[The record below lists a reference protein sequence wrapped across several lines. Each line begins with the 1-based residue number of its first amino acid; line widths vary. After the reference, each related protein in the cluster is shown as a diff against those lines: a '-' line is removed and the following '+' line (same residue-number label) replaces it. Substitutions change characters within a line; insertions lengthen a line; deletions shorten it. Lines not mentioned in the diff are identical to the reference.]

1 MKSVQIR
8 SYFWS
13 IFSCI
18 WTEYFINL
26 RIQFKYKKIRTRNNS
41 VFRHLSS
48 RSDFWGNKDWVY
60 RNWTRETLICE
71 PILGQCFLLIPL
83 TPKNLSKPL
92 DFEIFRENKSKLLS
106 EMVKLV
112 QTYLVSGDDTW
123 LRHMSFKVWFNIF
136 LLSPLVVKYE
146 RQIKLRGTSL
156 TDPSLTDKTSSV
168 SDQVIFEKPR
178 FFNFAS

>member
-1 MKSVQIR
+1 
-8 SYFWS
+8 
-13 IFSCI
+13 
-18 WTEYFINL
+18 
-26 RIQFKYKKIRTRNNS
+26 
-41 VFRHLSS
+41 
-48 RSDFWGNKDWVY
+48 
-60 RNWTRETLICE
+60 
-71 PILGQCFLLIPL
+71 
-83 TPKNLSKPL
+83 
-92 DFEIFRENKSKLLS
+92 
-106 EMVKLV
+106 MVKLV

-123 LRHMSFKVWFNIF
+123 LRHMSFKVWFNNF